1 LSAVPTPATK
11 ARRGLTP
18 RRIKSAFRNLFRA
31 DSKDALVFIAA
42 LADVCKAT
50 ESCFDENPIV
60 MAADCGR
67 REAWLWFQ
75 NMAELTEAD
84 LRDMLRRVGDMGG
97 D

>member
-1 LSAVPTPATK
+1 MSATPTPASK
-11 ARRGLTP
+11 ARKALTP
-18 RRIKSAFRNLFRA
+18 RRLKGAFRSLFRP

-50 ESCFDENPIV
+50 ESCFDENPLV

-84 LRDMLRRVGDMGG
+84 LREMMRRVGDMGG
-97 D
+97 E